1 MNISDGVTE
10 YPNPSSKDT
19 RLTNIKLDKQRF
31 LQWEP
36 KAIYVHPPAQ
46 NGPKAKA
53 STIYVALKEGVIGHE
68 NQANAAKLFGSRLF
82 GRWPSGT
89 PLEKQPAE
97 YRGVP
102 EDELNSFDYKK
113 VKSPNCPF
121 AAHIR
126 KTNPR
131 NDLPGNFTVNSSI
144 VRAGIP
150 YGEEI
155 KEDSQ
160 EKREN
165 RTIIDR
171 GLAFVAYQSIIKEGF
186 IEQQKQ
192 WANNPDFP
200 PTPLHEIVPGFDGI
214 IGQNNKPGDARVRN
228 GIDGLKISKDFVHP
242 RAGCYFF
249 VPSIPALHEYF
260 SG

>member
-31 LQWEP
+31 LQVR
-36 KAIYVHPPAQ
+36 ILIV
-46 NGPKAKA
+46 GAKGDLRA
-53 STIYVALKEGVIGHE
+53 SSRPERAKGESFNNLFQRHE

-82 GRWPSGT
+82 GRWLSGT

-97 YRGVP
+97 DRGVP

-150 YGEEI
+150 YGEE
-155 KEDSQ
+155 
-160 EKREN
+160 
-165 RTIIDR
+165 
-171 GLAFVAYQSIIKEGF
+171 
-186 IEQQKQ
+186 